1 MAIRGTKFHDDKIVK
16 KSGVSAGK
24 RTSFAPMMA
33 RVLFP
38 VICLLL
44 AGGAVAEISEP
55 VVKTLALEADP
66 LEKAVLVGRVAAD
79 GMVLQLELEGA
90 EAMWMQMGSPPVWNE
105 HQPSA
110 GERYHVEVK
119 VTDPATK
126 TRIPY
131 AGITFAATLAETGK
145 TMSMSLPP
153 MWGSSG
159 LHYSDNTALLGD
171 GTYAAT
177 LTVDVPTFQRELKD
191 KDLWPAPI
199 SAKFHFKLKDGKLTE
214 VSEASP

>member
-1 MAIRGTKFHDDKIVK
+1 MTIQGTKFHDVKIVNT
-16 KSGVSAGK
+16 SGETAGK
-24 RTSFAPMMA
+24 RTSFASVMA
-33 RVLFP
+33 RALIP

-44 AGGAVAEISEP
+44 AGGAAAEASEP

-79 GMVLQLELEGA
+79 GMVLQLELEGS
-90 EAMWMQMGSPPVWNE
+90 EPMWMLMGSPPVWNE

-153 MWGSSG
+153 MLPHSHISHLHCVLISDSFGTSDLGGCYGDDFAGTVWG
-159 LHYSDNTALLGD
+159 
-171 GTYAAT
+171 
-177 LTVDVPTFQRELKD
+177 P
-191 KDLWPAPI
+191 
-199 SAKFHFKLKDGKLTE
+199 
-214 VSEASP
+214 SP